1 MSGLKSPSDSFVNA
15 AYEFSGL
22 SSIVES
28 ANDVVAAVFRGD
40 VSSEFIVLQSII
52 VSSSQ
57 LTSLLYPNGSKRAIV
72 LSSIFVSSSE
82 NVTRDL
88 YNLEL
93 HRLLLAVYK
102 LVHGDDDDDVKVD
115 VDTRGER
122 DDVGG
127 ANATVK
133 SSDATDNRRQ
143 PITYRMCVG

>member
-28 ANDVVAAVFRGD
+28 ANDVVAAVFRCG
-40 VSSEFIVLQSII
+40 VSSEFVVLQSII
-52 VSSSQ
+52 VLSSQ

-72 LSSIFVSSSE
+72 LSSIIVSSSA
-82 NVTRDL
+82 NITRDL

-102 LVHGDDDDDVKVD
+102 LVHGDDDVKVD

-133 SSDATDNRRQ
+133 SSDATSNTRQ